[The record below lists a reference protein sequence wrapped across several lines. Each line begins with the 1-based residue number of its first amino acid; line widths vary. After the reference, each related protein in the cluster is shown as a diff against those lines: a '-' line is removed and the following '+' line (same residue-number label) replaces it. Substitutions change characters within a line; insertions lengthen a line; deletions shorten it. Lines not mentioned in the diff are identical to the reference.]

1 MSSGVTANQACLE
14 AYQSL
19 KLGKKYRYIIYNLSK
34 DNKEIVVEQ
43 TAERSSGDAIS
54 QYEEF
59 LTHLSEAECRWAV
72 YDFEFEKEDG
82 GKRSKIV
89 FFSWSPD
96 TAKIKQKMLFASSKS
111 ALKLG
116 LVGVAVEIQGTDFSE
131 ISYESVLDKA
141 SKGA

>member
-1 MSSGVTANQACLE
+1 MKPQPLTSTSISTIIITESPLWLCLFPYYSDRRLPLTGYFSIAQSSGVTANQACLE

-89 FFSWSPD
+89 FFSW
-96 TAKIKQKMLFASSKS
+96 
-111 ALKLG
+111 
-116 LVGVAVEIQGTDFSE
+116 
-131 ISYESVLDKA
+131 
-141 SKGA
+141 